1 MNLGREIVD
10 CKIFDEKKILYLY
23 GELIPEEQDAIRSH
37 LESCSHCGVEFQR
50 LKETLE
56 LLKDLPEVVPSESS
70 LANIRRFAG
79 KEQASS
85 ILEKFRGAF
94 TLPGLLLKRPAIA
107 GAVAVVAIVFLSVY
121 LLHLGEPV
129 REPVTSLQWED
140 PFFEERIA
148 QVEESLELLSY
159 GYDTEE
165 ELYQPDTFEDRLNR
179 IEEEVN
185 QLIEEIE
192 SA

>member
-1 MNLGREIVD
+1 MD
-10 CKIFDEKKILYLY
+10 CKLFDEKKILYLY
-23 GELIPEEQDAIRSH
+23 GELITEEQDAIRSH

-56 LLKDLPEVVPSESS
+56 LLKDVPKVAPSESS
-70 LANIRRFAG
+70 LADIRRLAEKEEAG
-79 KEQASS
+79 GMLQ
-85 ILEKFRGAF
+85 KFRGVF
-94 TLPGLLLKRPAIA
+94 TLPGPVLKRPAIA
-107 GAVAVVAIVFLSVY
+107 GAVAAVAVVLASFCFL
-121 LLHLGEPV
+121 HFREPV
-129 REPVTSLQWED
+129 TSVTSLQWED

-148 QVEESLELLSY
+148 QLEESLELLSY

-165 ELYQPDTFEDRLNR
+165 ELYEPDTFEDRLNG

-185 QLIEEIE
+185 QLIEEID

>member
-1 MNLGREIVD
+1 MD
-10 CKIFDEKKILYLY
+10 CKSFDEKKILYLY

-56 LLKDLPEVVPSESS
+56 LLKDLPEVVPSESC
-70 LANIRRFAG
+70 LAKIRRFAE
-79 KEQASS
+79 KEEASS

-94 TLPGLLLKRPAIA
+94 TLRAPVLKRPAIA
-107 GAVAVVAIVFLSVY
+107 GAAAVVAIVFLSVY

-129 REPVTSLQWED
+129 REPVASVTSLQWED
-140 PFFEERIA
+140 PLFEQKIA
-148 QVEESLELLSY
+148 QVGEDLELLSY

-165 ELYQPDTFEDRLNR
+165 ELYEPDTFEDRLNR
-179 IEEEVN
+179 VEEEVN

>member
-1 MNLGREIVD
+1 MD
-10 CKIFDEKKILYLY
+10 CKSFEEKKILYLY
-23 GELIPEEQDAIRSH
+23 GELISEEQDAIRSH
-37 LESCSHCGVEFQR
+37 LESCSHCRVEFQR

-56 LLKDLPEVVPSESS
+56 LLKDLPEVALSESS
-70 LANIRRFAG
+70 LANIRRLAEKEEAG
-79 KEQASS
+79 G
-85 ILEKFRGAF
+85 ILQKFRGVF

-107 GAVAVVAIVFLSVY
+107 GAVAVVAVVLASFCFL
-121 LLHLGEPV
+121 HF

-148 QVEESLELLSY
+148 QVEESLGLLSY

-165 ELYQPDTFEDRLNR
+165 ELYEPDTFEDRLNR
-179 IEEEVN
+179 IEEEVD